1 MCFTGMNEL
10 RIRQQPQQIGLTTP
24 ILQMG
29 KQARKGLINQPKVT
43 ELVVAELRCEP
54 ACVCPQLLAQGLFFL
69 LHCSGFHLES
79 CKMELTFDYSTEF
92 ADQPNKIGRAHV

>member
-43 ELVVAELRCEP
+43 EL
-54 ACVCPQLLAQGLFFL
+54 
-69 LHCSGFHLES
+69 
-79 CKMELTFDYSTEF
+79 
-92 ADQPNKIGRAHV
+92 

>member
-1 MCFTGMNEL
+1 MNEL
-10 RIRQQPQQIGLTTP
+10 RIPKQPQQIGLTTP

-43 ELVVAELRCEP
+43 ELVVEELRCEP
-54 ACVCPQLLAQGLFFL
+54 ASSLCPLAQGLFFL

-79 CKMELTFDYSTEF
+79 CKMELAFDYSTEF
-92 ADQPNKIGRAHV
+92 ADQPNKK

>member
-10 RIRQQPQQIGLTTP
+10 RIPQQPQQIGLTTP

-29 KQARKGLINQPKVT
+29 KQAVKGLINQPKIT
-43 ELVVAELRCEP
+43 ELVVAELRYEP
-54 ACVCPQLLAQGLFFL
+54 ASLCSQLLAHGLFFL

-79 CKMELTFDYSTEF
+79 CKMEHAFDYSTEF
-92 ADQPNKIGRAHV
+92 ADQPNKK